1 MMSTTPIPARNPV
14 FLGLF
19 NAIAFV
25 VIGAC
30 IVQAFIRWTVDG
42 WFMPALLALAFILA
56 TTDWDAGAER

>member
-1 MMSTTPIPARNPV
+1 MTAQPIPTRNPV
-14 FLGLF
+14 FVGLI

-42 WFMPALLALAFILA
+42 WFMPAFLALALILV
-56 TTDWDAGAER
+56 TTDWDR